1 MSIQKPFFQNES
13 KFIVGNTYETLRVNH
28 VPYNRFN
35 TQLSD
40 EVGTVIPNTSIFLG
54 KYVSSYSYGH
64 GDNGGRCDTFISTNG
79 KQVSNYLDYDGTTRY
94 REIKTYMDE
103 RISFLQLYESIVT
116 ECPINIYA
124 NNENINKF
132 LFNEDVAKE
141 ICSFMNPI
149 LTLE

>member
-1 MSIQKPFFQNES
+1 
-13 KFIVGNTYETLRVNH
+13 
-28 VPYNRFN
+28 
-35 TQLSD
+35 
-40 EVGTVIPNTSIFLG
+40 
-54 KYVSSYSYGH
+54 VSSYSYGH
-64 GDNGGRCDTFISTNG
+64 GDNRGRCDTFISNTG
-79 KQVSNYLDYDGTTRY
+79 EHISNYLDYDGKTRY
-94 REIKTYMDE
+94 REIKTHMDE

-116 ECPINIYA
+116 ECPTNIYA